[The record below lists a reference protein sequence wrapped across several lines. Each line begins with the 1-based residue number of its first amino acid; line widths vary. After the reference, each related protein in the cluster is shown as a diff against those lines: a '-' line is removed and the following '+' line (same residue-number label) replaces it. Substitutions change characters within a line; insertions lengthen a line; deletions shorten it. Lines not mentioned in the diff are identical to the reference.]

1 MHIRKNKQSNC
12 VIAVSGSIMNRLLR
26 LGPIVLL
33 AVFLLALVSLPAQI
47 QRQISYQG
55 LLTQPTGL
63 PVLDGSY
70 ILVTRLYSDS
80 AGANLVFEET
90 HNNVQ
95 VTKGLFSLY
104 IGAVTSMA
112 NVDFSQQLW
121 LELEIKGNA
130 PFVPRTKLAVVPYAI
145 RAERAD
151 KAGSLDDNATGFVK
165 SLNGGQGNLVIKG
178 ESGLSV
184 NRDGDTIR
192 ITPEVS
198 ITGIEQITSVDNTIA
213 VTNPI
218 GPVTDL
224 GIRDGAISTQKLADG
239 AVTSSKLGDNSVS
252 TSKLI
257 DASVTITKLAPGII
271 PTTLPPSGPA
281 GGDLTGTYP
290 NPLIAPNAVNSAK
303 IADGT
308 ILTQDLANGSV
319 TTLKLADL
327 SVTTP
332 KIADESVTNA
342 KLTPTGVTPGIYGSN
357 LLIPRITV
365 DDRGRITDISQQTIP
380 DIPFTGPAGGDLT
393 GMFPDPLIGNLKVT
407 TPKLADGAVN
417 NSKLGANAVTTDKI
431 LNGTILPEDL
441 AFGVV
446 PISLPPSGPAGGALT
461 GTYPNPN
468 IAITA
473 GNQILSAL
481 NAGSTSGTLVDARLP
496 QTSVTPGTY
505 GDGANGKVP
514 RITVDQWGRIT
525 AALNQDILSAAP
537 TGAAGG
543 DLQGN
548 YPAPLINP
556 TAGAGSR
563 IVDAIRTDYLNVPT
577 DPDINT
583 PNNVVVLDGSNRLPA
598 ANGSQ
603 LTNLNAGAITSGILP
618 IAYGGTNSGT
628 ALNNNRIM
636 VSNNGKIVEGSSLST
651 GQFLVSP
658 TSGALPQPGSIVAGA
673 GISVNFATGAPY
685 NFTITSTDARI
696 LPGTADNQTVRWD
709 ALNSQ
714 WEPNTNLLATEAGDV
729 TANGNMLVN
738 GTATVAG
745 SATLGTNAG
754 TSNSFGPG
762 ANASNTMGS
771 NTATNYIYGNTYIN
785 VNAPGDTYIG
795 NISHAP
801 SSTTIGVG
809 LNGNLTLLNI
819 ISENPEWFVTMN
831 INNHVRKAQAGGL
844 ALEGIQWQN
853 GAFRLGSEN
862 TTINPLMST
871 RYVNLNDEQLRFT
884 RIAGTGTMLVMDGA
898 ANTLTATAITNIN
911 TTGADVT
918 TIGNPASNTIIGGQ
932 LDPRGNITNTVGDVV
947 IMDQTEII
955 GPTFINIGTNDNV
968 EIGNLAGIANQSV
981 SVSVGQ
987 GANGNLLLHNVK
999 TDPAPIYMLS
1009 VDNFDRVRKTQMAL
1023 IAQEGLIYEG
1033 GAIRLGTTLAGNA
1046 GGTNPL
1052 ISDRIVN
1059 LDDHS
1064 LTFNRGGGSDPMV
1077 VVNGNSD
1084 NVTVD
1089 VASVTVNNLPTGI
1102 ASDDV
1107 LMIDGTNQVKR
1118 ISSALIGGG
1127 ALSGRKLADEV
1138 RLAGGVFPDANL
1150 TANVAANTMY
1160 EVEVYVQYSGS
1171 NSPLSALDLSI
1182 TAPVAGP
1189 ADISYGVVTSGQ
1201 AIAPSNVDGSG
1212 TVISGIGVDFVP
1224 SNRQTVVVKGL
1235 IQTNAIGSVTFN
1247 WGDSLNSAGESVT
1260 IHRNSYIKLT
1270 RLN

>member
-1 MHIRKNKQSNC
+1 
-12 VIAVSGSIMNRLLR
+12 MNRLLR

-33 AVFLLALVSLPAQI
+33 AVFQLALVSLPAQI

-63 PVLDGSY
+63 PVLDGPY
-70 ILVTRLYSDS
+70 DLVTRLYSDS

-90 HNNVQ
+90 HKNVQ

-104 IGAVTSMA
+104 MGSITSMA

-130 PFVPRTKLAVVPYAI
+130 PFAPRTKLAVVPYAI
-145 RAERAD
+145 RSERAD

-184 NRDGDTIR
+184 SREGDTIR

-198 ITGIEQITSVDNTIA
+198 ITGIEEITSLDNTIA
-213 VTNPI
+213 LTNPI

-252 TSKLI
+252 TSKLV

-290 NPLIAPNAVNSAK
+290 NPLIAPDAVNSAK
-303 IADGT
+303 IADGS

-319 TTLKLADL
+319 ITPKLADL

-365 DDRGRITDISQQTIP
+365 DDRGRITNVSQQTIP
-380 DIPFTGPAGGDLT
+380 DIPFT
-393 GMFPDPLIGNLKVT
+393 
-407 TPKLADGAVN
+407 
-417 NSKLGANAVTTDKI
+417 
-431 LNGTILPEDL
+431 
-441 AFGVV
+441 
-446 PISLPPSGPAGGALT
+446 GPAGGALT

-468 IAITA
+468 IATTA
-473 GNQILSAL
+473 GNQILTAL
-481 NAGSTSGTLVDARLP
+481 NAGTTSGTLIEARLP
-496 QTSVTPGTY
+496 LTTVTPGIY

-537 TGAAGG
+537 TGSAGG

-548 YPAPLINP
+548 YPSPLINP

-563 IVDAIRTDYLNVPT
+563 IVDAIRTDFLNLPG

-598 ANGSQ
+598 ANGSR
-603 LTNLNAGAITSGILP
+603 LTDLNASAITSGILP
-618 IAYGGTNSGT
+618 IAYGGTSSGT
-628 ALNNNRIM
+628 QLNNNRIM
-636 VSNNGKIVEGSSLST
+636 VSNGGKIVEGSSLST

-658 TSGALPQPGSIVAGA
+658 TSGALPQPGSIVAGG

-685 NFTITSTDARI
+685 NFTISSTDARI

-729 TANGNMLVN
+729 TANGNMLVI

-745 SATLGTNAG
+745 SVTLGTNAG

-831 INNHVRKAQAGGL
+831 INNQVRKAQAGGL

-911 TTGADVT
+911 ATGADVT
-918 TIGNPASNTIIGGQ
+918 TIGNPLSNTIIGGQ

-987 GANGNLLLHNVK
+987 GANGYLLLHNVK
-999 TDPAPIYMLS
+999 TDPVPTFMLS
-1009 VDNFDRVRKTQMAL
+1009 VDNFDRVHKTQMAL
-1023 IAQEGLIYEG
+1023 LAQEGLIYEN
-1033 GAIRLGTTLAGNA
+1033 GAIRLGTPVAGN
-1046 GGTNPL
+1046 GGGSNSL
-1052 ISDRIVN
+1052 ISDRIIN

-1064 LTFNRGGGSDPMV
+1064 LTFNKGAGSDPML
-1077 VVNGNSD
+1077 VVNGGLD

-1089 VASVTVNNLPTGI
+1089 VASVTVNNLPTAV

-1127 ALSGRKLADEV
+1127 ALSGRKLNDET
-1138 RLAGGVFPDANL
+1138 RIAGGIAPDANL
-1150 TANVAANTMY
+1150 TVNVAANTMY
-1160 EVEVYVQYSGS
+1160 EVTVFVQYSGTH
-1171 NSPLSALDLSI
+1171 SPLSALDLSI

-1201 AIAPSNVDGSG
+1201 AVAPSNVDGSG
-1212 TVISGIGVDFVP
+1212 TIIPNIGVDLVP
-1224 SNRQTVVVKGL
+1224 SNRLTVLVKGYIL
-1235 IQTNAIGSVTFN
+1235 SNAIGSVTFN
-1247 WGDSLNSAGESVT
+1247 WGDSMNSAGEFVT